1 MKRLRNL
8 LKRFETVMTAETFA
22 EAGEFETAREI
33 MQEEKE
39 MEKRDRKQVDRDYRT
54 RLILTKSK

>member
-33 MQEEKE
+33 MQEEKQ
-39 MEKRDRKQVDRDYRT
+39 MEKRDRKQVDRDYRS

>member
-8 LKRFETVMTAETFA
+8 LKRFETVMTAEAFT

>member
-8 LKRFETVMTAETFA
+8 LKRFETVMTAEAFT

-33 MQEEKE
+33 MQEEKQ
-39 MEKRDRKQVDRDYRT
+39 MEKRDRKQVDRNYRS

>member
-8 LKRFETVMTAETFA
+8 LKRFETVMTAEAFT

-33 MQEEKE
+33 MQEEKQ
-39 MEKRDRKQVDRDYRT
+39 MEKRDRKQVDRDYRS

>member
-8 LKRFETVMTAETFA
+8 LKRFETVMTAEAFT
-22 EAGEFETAREI
+22 EAGEFDTARKI
-33 MQEEKE
+33 MQEEKQ
-39 MEKRDRKQVDRDYRT
+39 MEKRDRKQVDRDYRS